1 MSEYKHRPDQGPG
14 GDKQFLLYML
24 LAFVMVVVLQGM
36 FTKQQPKPAATAPQP
51 AASTPAP
58 QTQSPS
64 ATTAATQPA
73 APTPAQQKVETK
85 QASAEGE
92 ITVDDDLFRV
102 VLTNR
107 GGQARSW
114 VLKKFKNDKGEPLDL
129 VNQKASAV
137 AGLPLSLWTYDETLR
152 KKLNDALYVVSVE
165 GCKSAAG
172 QAVKIESPAPSQSC
186 EFSQQMSV
194 AYDFA
199 EG

>member
-14 GDKQFLLYML
+14 GDKNFLLYMM
-24 LAFVMVVVLQGM
+24 LAFVMVVVLQGL
-36 FTKQQPKPAATAPQP
+36 FTKQPPKPASNPAQPPASATQETPSPATTATTKAAAP
-51 AASTPAP
+51 APAP
-58 QTQSPS
+58 QQNVQTQ
-64 ATTAATQPA
+64 
-73 APTPAQQKVETK
+73 

-107 GGQARSW
+107 GGQAKSW

-152 KKLNDALYVVSVE
+152 KKLSDALYVVSVE
-165 GCKSAAG
+165 GCKSA
-172 QAVKIESPAPSQSC
+172 
-186 EFSQQMSV
+186 
-194 AYDFA
+194 
-199 EG
+199 